1 MILTEKQQMMRE
13 LFRKFAETE
22 FTDELLDKLEET
34 ANLIGIYTT
43 KWESRAFWE
52 LRF

>member
-34 ANLIGIYTT
+34 GEFDRIYTT
-43 KWESRAFWE
+43 KWESR
-52 LRF
+52 LSGS